1 MAGPLVPPKPREG
14 GPTLR
19 NPWWVVLGATI
30 GLTVAN
36 GPVVF
41 FTFGLFLGPVTSEFG
56 WDRAT
61 FASSLLVGHTLAA
74 LAYPF
79 MGRWID
85 RYGIRRITLTF
96 IPLFALSTAAISLTP
111 ASPVAFIALAG
122 LCGLISTGQAPP
134 AYAKV
139 VSAWFDERR
148 GLALGIAMA
157 GIGIGATLVPQFAR
171 LMIDAYGWRAAY
183 VALGVLTFA
192 VAFPAVA
199 VFIREPERQGSDPLT
214 RRDSGG
220 LTPPAPLPGIT
231 LRESMRSSS
240 FWLMA
245 LAVFL
250 VVTTIN
256 GIVAHLV
263 PLLTDRG
270 LDVRQATATLSLVGL
285 STIAGRLVAGY
296 LLDRFFAPYVAAGL
310 FLLPLVAVALLTA
323 GAGGVAPTLA
333 AVSLGFGL
341 GAEVDVIGFLA
352 GRYFGLR
359 AFGQIYGCLFA
370 IFTLGTGLGPVLM
383 AVSFD
388 VTRSYDVTLTGF
400 GVALVCASLLVSRLG
415 PYPFP
420 ARRAIPDRTVLPA

>member
-1 MAGPLVPPKPREG
+1 MT
-14 GPTLR
+14 PTLQ
-19 NPWWVVLGATI
+19 NPWWVVFGSTLG
-30 GLTVAN
+30 LMVAN

-61 FASSLLVGHTLAA
+61 FSSSLLVGHALAA
-74 LAYPF
+74 TAYPF

-85 RYGIRRITLTF
+85 RYGIRRVTLTF

-122 LCGLISTGQAPP
+122 LCGLVSTGQAPP
-134 AYAKV
+134 AYAKA

-157 GIGIGATLVPQFAR
+157 GIGVGATVVPQFAR
-171 LMIDAYGWRAAY
+171 LAIDAYGWRAAY
-183 VALGVLTFA
+183 VALGALTFA

-199 VFIREPERQGSDPLT
+199 LFIREPEAAPRTAGLEPEALP
-214 RRDSGG
+214 G
-220 LTPPAPLPGIT
+220 LTLAEAL
-231 LRESMRSSS
+231 RSSS
-240 FWLMA
+240 FWLLA
-245 LAVFL
+245 IAVFL

-270 LDVRQATATLSLVGL
+270 LDVRQATATLSFVGV

-296 LLDRFFAPYVAAGL
+296 LLDRLFGPYVAAGL
-310 FLLPLVAVALLTA
+310 FVLPLAAVGLLPS
-323 GAGGVAPTLA
+323 GAGGIAPTLA

-341 GAEVDVIGFLA
+341 GAEIDVIGFLA
-352 GRYFGLR
+352 SRYFGLR

-388 VTRSYDVTLTGF
+388 ATRSYDVTLGAF
-400 GVALVCASLLVSRLG
+400 GVALVCASVLVSRLG
-415 PYPFP
+415 PYRFP
-420 ARRAIPDRTVLPA
+420 ARRA